1 MEFFANRIFWVS
13 LLAWALA
20 QILKVPFHL
29 LRHRRL
35 DISRLVG
42 AGGMPSS
49 HSAFVS
55 SLTTAVGISRGW
67 DSAELAISLVFSLI
81 IMYDAAGV
89 RQAVGKQAKILN
101 AIIADF
107 QQGGRF
113 SDETKKFKEL
123 MGHTPFEVFAGALL
137 GGLVVLL
144 FF

>member
-1 MEFFANRIFWVS
+1 MDFFANRVFWVS
-13 LLAWALA
+13 MLAWALA
-20 QILKVPFHL
+20 QVLKVPFHL
-29 LRHRRL
+29 LRHRHL
-35 DISRLVG
+35 DVNRLVG

-55 SLTTAVGISRGW
+55 SLTTAVGVSRGW

-113 SDETKKFKEL
+113 IDETKKFKEL

-137 GGLVVLL
+137 GALIVVLV
-144 FF
+144 F